1 MQEEIDEHSQEPKAR
16 VDISAGSGGEG
27 ESKIRM
33 NLLKRRMISLR
44 TRNAG
49 CSHEVEQ
56 IQTQLDQT
64 AKIQTEKNDADDE
77 VRVI

>member
-1 MQEEIDEHSQEPKAR
+1 
-16 VDISAGSGGEG
+16 
-27 ESKIRM
+27 M
-33 NLLKRRMISLR
+33 NLLKRRMMSLR